1 MGEINLSA
9 EIKALV
15 FDVFGTVVDWRSSII
30 LESREIGATKNINR
44 DWESFAD
51 RWRSKYGPFMN
62 KVRQG
67 YLSWTNLDD
76 LHYMALEELLSE
88 FEIQDF
94 DDSDKKHL
102 NTAWH
107 RLDPWPDTIQGL
119 NKLRE
124 SYIIAPLSNGNL
136 ALLTNMAKRAG
147 LPWDCILS
155 AELAHAYKPDQE
167 VYRMAAKLLGL
178 APGQLLMVAAHPGDL
193 IASQQAGLKTAF
205 IPRPFE
211 HGHNQNTDTDAET
224 ISHFDIVAKDIVDLA
239 YQLSYSRDSR

>member
-1 MGEINLSA
+1 MST

-30 LESREIGATKNINR
+30 LESREIGAAKNISR

-51 RWRSKYGPFMN
+51 SWRSKYGPFMN

-67 YLSWTNLDD
+67 SLSWTNLDD

-94 DDSDKKHL
+94 DDNDKKNL

-107 RLDPWPDTIQGL
+107 RLDPWPDAIQGL

-193 IASQQAGLKTAF
+193 MASQQAGLQTAF

-211 HGHNQNTDTDAET
+211 HGQNQNSNTDAET